1 MIAQNRLI
9 APVPSSRRGR
19 ASRSQPPGQAPRK
32 SWRRPRRLA
41 DGRSRDQRGRGPSP
55 PPPGPIAV
63 DCWRERGRRAS
74 FIADRWRNQRGA
86 SAPRN
91 RKRED
96 RIAVPSHDALRRKGG
111 RSRSGGLR
119 LLLGR
124 APTTAACRSR
134 RAARRGGRFLRSP
147 RDRDQQD
154 AIRRRDECDPLTGA
168 PSHAVAHNFRDRDLV
183 GRRKLRHG
191 CIFTFSIPSPQTH
204 LTAPV
209 PSSRRERARRSE
221 LPARAQRKSW
231 PSRRQP
237 ADAHSRG

>member
-1 MIAQNRLI
+1 MGVAETNEGKDCVLSR
-9 APVPSSRRGR
+9 PPPSGS
-19 ASRSQPPGQAPRK
+19 
-32 SWRRPRRLA
+32 LV
-41 DGRSRDQRGRGPSP
+41 GRSKASGRQ
-55 PPPGPIAV
+55 
-63 DCWRERGRRAS
+63 
-74 FIADRWRNQRGA
+74 FMFDRWQNQRGA

-91 RKRED
+91 RNRED
-96 RIAVPSHDALRRKGG
+96 RIVVPSHDALRRKGG

-154 AIRRRDECDPLTGA
+154 AVRRRDECDPLTGA
-168 PSHAVAHNFRDRDLV
+168 PGHAVTHNFRDRDLV

-209 PSSRRERARRSE
+209 PSSRRGRAPRSR
-221 LPARAQRKSW
+221 LAARAQRKSW
-231 PSRRQP
+231 PSRRRP